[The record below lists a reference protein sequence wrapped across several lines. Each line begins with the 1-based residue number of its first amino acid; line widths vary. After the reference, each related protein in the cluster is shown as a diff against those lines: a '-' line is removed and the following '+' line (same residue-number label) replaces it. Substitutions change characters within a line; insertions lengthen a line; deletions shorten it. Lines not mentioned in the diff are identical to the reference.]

1 MEVPEL
7 NGNPNAKAIAIMKWT
22 GSGRFTDVVFQYLN
36 DYILS
41 SIYESINWQHL
52 HNLEVPKLLGD
63 VLVLPR
69 VSFSADDEKSIII
82 C

>member
-1 MEVPEL
+1 
-7 NGNPNAKAIAIMKWT
+7 MKWT

-69 VSFSADDEKSIII
+69 VSFSADDEKNPLSFVKHYGDKIYKQV
-82 C
+82 